1 MGLLASI
8 LTALFGPEG
17 GGSDRRRV
25 REQWRSHRRA
35 SLWQQLQN
43 EAGARPGAAWVLTR
57 FGGIWMS
64 PIELE
69 LYEAMVRAG
78 LSPVPQCCIAGYYVD
93 FAFPEVWVAVEADGS
108 AFHDGPNRARDQRRD
123 WVLRREGWTV
133 LRFHGTT
140 IHQKAGSCAYVVRRE
155 VESRGWRVR
164 ERASMS
170 TDSPTP

>member
-1 MGLLASI
+1 MNLGRAIAYGILHEIERGERRKAAYARLQSDAASRPES
-8 LTALFGPEG
+8 TRVETTRGP
-17 GGSDRRRV
+17 
-25 REQWRSHRRA
+25 
-35 SLWQQLQN
+35 
-43 EAGARPGAAWVLTR
+43 
-57 FGGIWMS
+57 IWMS